1 MATKKKMLQAAAGV
15 GGAGLDVNEVFSTYL
30 YEANSTARSITNG
43 IDLAGEGGLVWLKS
57 RSSTREHALYD
68 TERGAEKLI
77 KSNSTGVQQNTSG
90 GLTSF
95 NSDGFSLG
103 TYADVNGTSYGD
115 FASWSVRKAAKFF
128 DCVTYT
134 GTGSAQTIA
143 HNLGTTVGSIF
154 IKCTSLSRNWSVY
167 HKGLTDPSEHYLL
180 INSTAGAVTHEGAQF
195 WNSTLPTESVFS
207 VGTNANV
214 NHSGATYVAYL
225 FAHNN
230 SDGEF
235 GPDADQ
241 DIIKCGSFTT
251 PSSAADTFVDLGF
264 EPQWL
269 LTKTTTAGQWRLFD
283 VMRGMAVDGPS
294 IQLWPTQSYAES
306 TIGTTANY
314 INPNATGF
322 TLTSAGHPSFGNNTP
337 VIYMAIRRGP
347 LYLPTAGT
355 EVFAVGDGSA
365 GASGNAGRY
374 RSGFSVDMGLEKD
387 ITGSDNW
394 ELVTRLLSGTS
405 LRPNGTNAEDTGVG
419 GAKFDYM
426 DGWNTGTAWADSY
439 SYMWKRAPSYFD
451 SVAYTG
457 DGTSSNA
464 TRTAAIPHNLGVQPE
479 MVWVKSRSATSEW
492 VVVHKDY
499 GAGYLNLSNSFNTF
513 PVGGINFDDAF
524 TATDFKIGGW
534 QQENNF
540 NYSGRTFI
548 AYLFATLAGVS
559 KVGSYTGTG
568 AAQNIDCGFTTG
580 ARFILLKKTSGTGNW
595 YLFDSTRGIVAG
607 NDPYLYLNT
616 TAAQVTSRDG
626 VDPLS
631 SGFALTTDSTFNASG
646 STYIFYAIA

>member
-1 MATKKKMLQAAAGV
+1 MSITRSMLQAAAGS
-15 GGAGLDVNEVFSTYL
+15 GGASLDIPDVFSTYL
-30 YEANSTARSITNG
+30 YTGNGGTQTVTNG
-43 IDLAGEGGLVWLKS
+43 IDLAGEGGMVWAKS
-57 RSSTREHALYD
+57 RDVAFAHMVVDTVRGGGMKLEPQSTAAQSYKTTLTGFTSSGFTV
-68 TERGAEKLI
+68 G
-77 KSNSTGVQQNTSG
+77 SSG
-90 GLTSF
+90 ETNWNNDNL
-95 NSDGFSLG
+95 
-103 TYADVNGTSYGD
+103 V
-115 FASWSVRKAAKFF
+115 SWSFLKAAKFF
-128 DCVTYT
+128 DVQTWT
-134 GTGSAQTIA
+134 GDGTTGRQIS
-143 HNLGTTVGSIF
+143 HNLAGEVGTLI
-154 IKCTSLSRNWSVY
+154 IKKTSATGAWIVY
-167 HKGLTDPSEHYLL
+167 HRSLGTSKYMALE
-180 INSTAGAVTHEGAQF
+180 STSQALNFSAVNTVT
-195 WNSTLPTESVFS
+195 STYFVSDNQ
-207 VGTNANV
+207 NA
-214 NHSGATYVAYL
+214 SGATYVAYI
-225 FAHNN
+225 FAHN
-230 SDGEF
+230 DGDGGF
-235 GPDADQ
+235 GPSGDQ
-241 DIIKCGSFTT
+241 DIIKCGSFEG
-251 PSSAADTFVDLGF
+251 PSATVSLGF

-269 LTKTTTAGQWRLFD
+269 LLKNVDQTNSDWAIYD
-283 VMRGMAVDGPS
+283 VMRGISYGWHAKELYPNKSNSESVGGLLNNINLNADGFRVEGGYS
-294 IQLWPTQSYAES
+294 S
-306 TIGTTANY
+306 TY
-314 INPNATGF
+314 
-322 TLTSAGHPSFGNNTP
+322 
-337 VIYMAIRRGP
+337 IYMAIRRGP
-347 LYLPTAGT
+347 LNPPTAAT

-365 GASGNAGRY
+365 GSSGNAGRY
-374 RSGFSVDMGLEKD
+374 RSGFSVDMGLERD

-394 ELVTRLLSGTS
+394 EIVTRLLSGTS

-419 GAKFDYM
+419 AAKFDYM
-426 DGWNTGTAWADSY
+426 DGWNSGTAWADSY